1 MVNGREIL
9 PNRREQ
15 ESIGFE
21 FAGMQFIVSLG
32 RFADGRPAEV
42 FLASNKVTSRL
53 DLEAKNAAI
62 FISMLL
68 QSGYTLTDLRGPS
81 IADEWNRPATI
92 ACAILDAAL
101 LLEAAECVS

>member
-1 MVNGREIL
+1 MVSGREIL

-21 FAGMQFIVSLG
+21 FAGMCFIVSLG

-68 QSGYTLTDLRGPS
+68 QTGYTLADLREAS
-81 IADEWNRPATI
+81 HADEWNRPATI
-92 ACAILDAAL
+92 ACAILDGVL
-101 LLEAAECVS
+101 RLEAGE